1 MTRDVTLHVSFPKFG
16 KNYYSQQ
23 VVTRKTQHHLVE
35 DNRFDAFM
43 LPSAENHFSNEVV
56 GFNDQFRFLTD
67 ALAMHL
73 LEVEAARPAR
83 KTRQSAQALSL

>member
-16 KNYYSQQ
+16 NNYYSQH
-23 VVTRKTQHHLVE
+23 VVVRKNRHSLIE
-35 DNRFDAFM
+35 DKRFDAFM
-43 LPSAENHFSNEVV
+43 MPSAENHFSNEVV

-67 ALAMHL
+67 VLATHL

-83 KTRQSAQALSL
+83 KARPSGQSRAV

>member
-16 KNYYSQQ
+16 NNYYSQH
-23 VVTRKTQHHLVE
+23 VVIRKNRHSLIE
-35 DNRFDAFM
+35 DKRFDGFM
-43 LPSAENHFSNEVV
+43 MPSAEQHFSNEVV

-73 LEVEAARPAR
+73 LETEAARPAKR
-83 KTRQSAQALSL
+83 TRQTAQARGL